1 MDAADKTS
9 SESQA
14 DSGSPTRVDHLWFYD
29 HGLVIQAGNRLFR
42 VSSATLAARSSV
54 FRDMLSIPQPAY
66 QPLIDG
72 CPVVLLHDSPVD
84 AEYFL
89 TAIFDSGFFERPPVP
104 TTCPIMS
111 GILKLS
117 TKYDVE
123 YLRRRALL
131 HLSTA
136 LPQSLEEFD
145 SCDTFNP
152 FGFSS
157 SSFSLLVLVHELD
170 ITWALPMAFYLAACS
185 PVQDIVD
192 GTTFNG
198 TRVHLPQTIQK
209 VVLMAKCILVA
220 TRVRETFRFLRY
232 LPCEDCLS
240 PTLCRDRGRRRL
252 DNLGE
257 PERLNPLMSLVDW
270 WPYFS
275 PSVCAPCLLAAKKEH
290 SASRR
295 KIWDALPAM
304 LGLDTWEVLHK
315 ARSADLGL
323 S

>member
-1 MDAADKTS
+1 MDAADEIS

-14 DSGSPTRVDHLWFYD
+14 DSPTRVDHLWFYD

-42 VSSATLAARSSV
+42 VSGATLAARSSV
-54 FRDMLSIPQPAY
+54 FRDMLSIPQPAC

-72 CPVVLLHDSPVD
+72 CPIVLLHDSPVD

-89 TAIFDSGFFERPPVP
+89 TAVFDSGFFERPPAP
-104 TTCPIMS
+104 TTFPIVS

-131 HLSTA
+131 HLSAA

-145 SCDTFNP
+145 SCNTFNP
-152 FGFSS
+152 FGSNGS
-157 SSFSLLVLVHELD
+157 VFSLLVLVHDLGL
-170 ITWALPMAFYLAACS
+170 TWALPISFYLAACS
-185 PVQDIVD
+185 PVESIID
-192 GTTFNG
+192 GTMFNG
-198 TRVHLPQTIQK
+198 TRVHLPPEIQK
-209 VVLMAKCILVA
+209 AVLVA
-220 TRVRETFRFLRY
+220 RCTLGVTRVQETFRFLRY

-240 PTLCRDRGRRRL
+240 PTLCRDRGRHTL
-252 DNLGE
+252 DGLGE
-257 PERLNPLMSLVDW
+257 APRINPLGSFVRWWSYLSL
-270 WPYFS
+270 
-275 PSVCAPCLLAAKKEH
+275 SVCAPCLLAAQKEH
-290 SASRR
+290 GASRR

-304 LGLDTWEVLHK
+304 FGLDTWEVLHK